1 MDREDFRR
9 AAEIIGKHDTVI
21 IHRHT
26 HPDGDAIGSQTGLKH
41 ILKKAF
47 PEKRILA
54 VGDDPGRYGF
64 ITDSTP
70 ESVSDSEYENALA
83 IVLDTSSPELI
94 SDKRYERA
102 KETMRF
108 DHHLFSS
115 KICDHEFTDSSYES
129 CCGLIADFA
138 RNNGFE
144 PDGVAAEALYTGL
157 VTDSGRFLYDS
168 VSSRTHEIASWLL
181 RYRFD
186 RSRIYSSLYSEDF
199 SSVLRKAEFVKRIR
213 FTDNKVAWVYNTVK
227 DAESFGMTPYALSR
241 SMVNVMANIRGVH
254 IWVNFT
260 ECDEGVLAE
269 LRSDLININPVAVRH
284 GGGGHMKA
292 SGATLHSEKEVYEM
306 LSELDALA
314 REIK

>member
-1 MDREDFRR
+1 MTKEDFKR
-9 AAEIIGKHDTVI
+9 AAEIIKKHDTVI
-21 IHRHT
+21 IHRHN

-47 PEKRILA
+47 PEKNVYA
-54 VGDDPGRYGF
+54 VGDEPGRYGF
-64 ITDSTP
+64 ITDSQP
-70 ESVSDSEYENALA
+70 DAVSDSEYENALA

-94 SDKRYERA
+94 SDDRYKTA
-102 KETMRF
+102 KETLRF
-108 DHHLFSS
+108 DHHLFSG

-129 CCGLIADFA
+129 CCGIIADFA
-138 RNNGFE
+138 RHNGFE
-144 PDGVAAEALYTGL
+144 PDSVASEALYTGL

-181 RYRFD
+181 KYQFD
-186 RSRIYSSLYSEDF
+186 RSRIYSFLYSEDF
-199 SSVLRKAEFVKRIR
+199 SAVLRKAEFVKKIR
-213 FTDNKVAWVYNTVK
+213 FTENKVAWVYNTGK

-292 SGATLHSEKEVYEM
+292 SGATLKSEKEAHDM

-314 REIK
+314 LEIK